1 MHINVSIGEQKL
13 RLFEGDA
20 LMAEYV
26 ISSAAN
32 GIGFDEGSYC
42 TPTGR
47 FEVSEKIG
55 EGEPSGTIFRSRQPT
70 GVWDGTQSDDDM
82 VLTRILRLH
91 GLDAEN
97 ANTMER
103 YIYIHG
109 TNQESLLGQPA
120 SCGCIRMSNKDVV
133 DLFDRVEVGTP
144 LVIGYWVMR

>member
-13 RLFEGDA
+13 RIFEGDA

-144 LVIGYWVMR
+144 LVIGY

>member
-1 MHINVSIGEQKL
+1 MHIYISIGEQKL
-13 RLFEGDA
+13 SLFKGSE
-20 LMAEYV
+20 MVAEYA

-32 GIGFDEGSYC
+32 GTGFDEGSYC

-55 EGEPSGTIFRSRQPT
+55 SNAPVGTIFKSREPV
-70 GVWDGTQSDDDM
+70 GVWDGTESDEDM

-97 ANTMER
+97 ANTMSR

-109 TNQESLLGQPA
+109 TNQEALLGQPV

-133 DLFDRVEVGTP
+133 DLYDRVEAGI
-144 LVIGYWVMR
+144 LVTIGY